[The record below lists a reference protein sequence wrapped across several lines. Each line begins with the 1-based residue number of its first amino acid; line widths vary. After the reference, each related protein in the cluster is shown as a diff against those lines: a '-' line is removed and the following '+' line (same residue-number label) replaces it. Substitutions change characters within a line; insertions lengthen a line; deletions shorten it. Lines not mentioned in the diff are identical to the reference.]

1 MKKYLL
7 LAVLSIIIFL
17 PEIKAQYRISGYIKD
32 AQTGESLIGANIW
45 QPSVRNGTATNKF
58 GFYSVKLAYD
68 TATLEVSYVGYESKK
83 IYIQLDKDST
93 LNFELSLSDA
103 LSEVVVKGNR
113 PSLELT
119 KMSAMKIQATQIK
132 SIPALLGEVD
142 VMKAIQLM
150 PGVQGGTEGSS
161 GIYVRGGGPD
171 QNLILL
177 DGVPVYNASH
187 LFGFFS
193 VFNADAINTVDVI
206 KGGFPAR
213 YGGRL
218 SSVIDISMKEGNM
231 QNWQAEGGIGLI
243 SSRLSV
249 EGPLVKNKGSIIVS
263 ARRTYIDVLARPL
276 IRAATEG
283 EGDLGYYFYDL
294 NAKAN
299 YILSDKDRIYISAYS
314 GLDKFYAKDDYEYR
328 NGGTMHSYDDEY
340 GIKWGNI
347 TTAARWNH
355 LFSNRLFLNTTAT
368 YSRYNFELFED
379 SESST
384 TNTDTGEF
392 TDNSYYAAYN
402 SGIQD
407 YGLRLDFDYYLNNQ
421 HAIKFG
427 VNYIYHIFQPEAF
440 NVDGDFDSEFEM
452 PNSPSIYGN
461 EYAVYLE
468 DEFEPIKK
476 LKINAGIHA
485 SAFYVNKKWYPSFQP
500 RISSRYLINDK
511 LSVKASY
518 AEMAQFLH
526 LLTNSGIGLPTDLWV
541 PVTENIKPQLSQ
553 QTAVG
558 ISSLIG
564 KGNYEASI
572 EGYYKDMKNLIE
584 YREGSN
590 FLEVS
595 DSWENKVT
603 TGDGWSY
610 GSELL
615 LRKNEG
621 KLSGWV
627 GYTLSWNYRQF
638 EDLNFGRVYP
648 YKYDRRHDIS
658 VVANYKVSE
667 KFEIGGTW
675 VYGTGNAITIPIARY
690 PALNTSNNLNSNG
703 NPDYDY
709 YYQGDEVYQYSERN
723 AYRMPSYHRADIGL
737 TWHKKKKW
745 GEASWNV
752 SVYNLYNRQNPFFI
766 DTQTNQNGET
776 GFYQVSLFQ
785 LIPSVSYSFKI
796 FPNDSK

>member
-1 MKKYLL
+1 MIRYLTVL
-7 LAVLSIIIFL
+7 LILSFNFL
-17 PEIKAQYRISGYIKD
+17 PQLNAQYRISGYIKD
-32 AQTGESLIGANIW
+32 AQSGESLIGANIW
-45 QPSVRNGTATNKF
+45 QPALKKGASANTY
-58 GFYSVKLAYD
+58 GFYSLSLPYD
-68 TATLEVSYVGYESKK
+68 TATIQVSYVGYEPQNIFIS
-83 IYIQLDKDST
+83 IQKDT
-93 LNFELSLSDA
+93 TINFSLSLSDEM
-103 LSEVVVKGNR
+103 SEVVVKGSR
-113 PSLELT
+113 PTLELT
-119 KMSAMKIQATQIK
+119 KMSAMKIQAAQIK

-161 GIYVRGGGPD
+161 GIYVRGGGSD

-231 QNWQAEGGIGLI
+231 QNWLAEGGIGLI

-249 EGPLVKNKGSIIVS
+249 EGPIKKGKGSIIIS
-263 ARRTYIDVLARPL
+263 ARRTYIDILARPL
-276 IRAATEG
+276 IKASSDGDT
-283 EGDLGYYFYDL
+283 DLGYYFYDL

-299 YILSDKDRIYISAYS
+299 YILSDKDRIYISAYR
-314 GLDKFYAKDDYEYR
+314 GLDKFYARDDYED
-328 NGGTMHSYDDEY
+328 SYDGYTSGYEDEY

-355 LFSNRLFLNTTAT
+355 LFSNKLFLNTTAT
-368 YSRYNFELFED
+368 YSRYNFKLFED
-379 SESST
+379 SKSFST
-384 TNTDTGEF
+384 DINTGEV
-392 TDNSYYAAYN
+392 TNDSYYAAYN

-407 YGLRLDFDYYLNNQ
+407 YGLRFDFDYYLNNQ
-421 HAIKFG
+421 HAVKFG

-440 NVDGDFDSEFEM
+440 NIDGDFEEEFDL
-452 PNSPSIYGN
+452 PNSPSIFGN
-461 EYAVYLE
+461 EYAIYVE
-468 DEFEPIKK
+468 DEFEPFKK
-476 LKINAGIHA
+476 LKVNAGVHA
-485 SAFYVNKKWYPSFQP
+485 SAFYVDEKWYPSVQP
-500 RISSRYLINDK
+500 RVSSRYLINDK

-541 PVTENIKPQLSQ
+541 PVTENIKPQISQ
-553 QTAVG
+553 QTAIG
-558 ISSLIG
+558 ISSLLG
-564 KGNYEASI
+564 KGKYEASI
-572 EGYYKDMKNLIE
+572 EAYYKDMKNLIE
-584 YREGSN
+584 YKEGSN

-603 TGDGWSY
+603 AGDGWSY
-610 GSELL
+610 GSEFLF
-615 LRKNEG
+615 RKNEG
-621 KLSGWV
+621 ILTGWV

-638 EDLNFGRVYP
+638 DELNFGKTYP

-658 VVANYKVSE
+658 IVANYKVSE

-675 VYGTGNAITIPIARY
+675 VYGTGNAITIPIARF
-690 PALNTSNNLNSNG
+690 PVLETNNYDNQNG
-703 NPDYDY
+703 EPDY
-709 YYQGDEVYQYSERN
+709 YYGSEEEVYQYSERN
-723 AYRMPSYHRADIGL
+723 AYRMPAYHRMDIGL

-752 SVYNLYNRQNPFFI
+752 SIYNLYNRQNPFFI
-766 DTQTNQNGET
+766 DTQRDENGDL

-796 FPNDSK
+796 FPNDNK

>member
-1 MKKYLL
+1 MKSLL
-7 LAVLSIIIFL
+7 ILGLFSFVFSLS
-17 PEIKAQYRISGYIKD
+17 PVKAQNRISGYIKD

-45 QPSVRNGTATNKF
+45 QPAQKIGTSANTF
-58 GFYSVKLAYD
+58 GFYSLSLPKD
-68 TATLEVSYVGYESKK
+68 TATLEVSYVGYEPQKVFINLK
-83 IYIQLDKDST
+83 KDST
-93 LNFELSLSDA
+93 INFNLSLSNA
-103 LSEVVVKGNR
+103 LSEVVVKGSR
-113 PSLELT
+113 PELELT
-119 KMSAMKIQATQIK
+119 KMSSMKIQATQIK

-249 EGPLVKNKGSIIVS
+249 EGPIVKNKGSIIVS

-283 EGDLGYYFYDL
+283 DGDLGYYFYDL

-299 YILSDKDRIYISAYS
+299 YILGDKDRIYISAYS
-314 GLDKFYAKDDYEYR
+314 GLDKFYAKDEYESTG
-328 NGGTMHSYDDEY
+328 NVGGSSYSYDDEF

-355 LFSNRLFLNTTAT
+355 LFSNKLFLNTTAT

-384 TNTDTGEF
+384 TNNDTGEVI
-392 TDNSYYAAYN
+392 DNSYYAAYN

-407 YGLRLDFDYYLNNQ
+407 YGLRFDFDYYLNNK

-440 NVDGDFDSEFEM
+440 NVEGDFDSEFEM

-461 EYAVYLE
+461 EYAAYVE

-485 SAFYVNKKWYPSFQP
+485 SAFYVNQKWYPSFQP
-500 RISSRYLINDK
+500 RISTRYLINDN

-564 KGNYEASI
+564 KGKYEASM
-572 EGYYKDMKNLIE
+572 EAYYKDMKNLIE

-603 TGDGWSY
+603 TGNGWSY
-610 GSELL
+610 GSEFL

-621 KLSGWV
+621 KLTGWI
-627 GYTLSWNYRQF
+627 GYTLSWNNRQF

-658 VVANYKVSE
+658 IVANYKKSE
-667 KFEIGGTW
+667 KFEIGATW

-690 PALNTSNNLNSNG
+690 PALKPNNSNEESE
-703 NPDYDY
+703 YEY
-709 YYQGDEVYQYSERN
+709 YYGSGNDVFQYSDRN
-723 AYRMPSYHRADIGL
+723 AYRMPAYHRMDIGL

-752 SVYNLYNRQNPFFI
+752 SIYNLYNRQNPFFI

-796 FPNDSK
+796 FPNDRK